1 MHFWDRLVTRR
12 RGSPRFSTLS
22 ARVRRRLSV
31 ACHEL
36 TETEE
41 EVARQL
47 GLPEPPRLL
56 MIDEEEAVMLTPNDR
71 AEIP

>member
-1 MHFWDRLVTRR
+1 MYLWDRLMTRR
-12 RGSPRFSTLS
+12 RGSPRFSSLP

-36 TETEE
+36 TATEE

-56 MIDEEEAVMLTPNDR
+56 MIDEEEAVVLTPNNR
-71 AEIP
+71 GEIP